1 MKKLRTALVSAT
13 ALFVALTSI
22 AAAQTRPERG
32 NQPIVRFTAR
42 AVQMQTGMSG
52 VVDMNVTRWS
62 TDEERQKLLDLLS
75 ESGQPAM
82 MAELQKLPQTGWIK
96 LPNTMGA
103 AIFYAREN
111 NLPDGS
117 RQIVLGTAR
126 TIGMAT
132 RAPQASQYDATII
145 ELRFAKGSDKGE
157 GKLVMAG
164 KVAVGKDGKV
174 QITNWQGEPVRLMDV
189 RETKL

>member
-1 MKKLRTALVSAT
+1 MIPPEEEVRMKRFRTLVST
-13 ALFVALTSI
+13 AAAFAVFGSI
-22 AAAQTRPERG
+22 ALAQTRPERG

-52 VVDMNVTRWS
+52 VVDINVTRWS
-62 TDEERQKLLDLLS
+62 TDEERQKLLDLLA
-75 ESGQPAM
+75 EEGQPAM

-111 NLPDGS
+111 NLEDGS

-132 RAPQASQYDATII
+132 RAPQRSQYDASI
-145 ELRFAKGSDKGE
+145 
-157 GKLVMAG
+157 
-164 KVAVGKDGKV
+164 
-174 QITNWQGEPVRLMDV
+174 
-189 RETKL
+189 